1 MCSASSHYK
10 AENSHTFSAYIR
22 KPPGKA
28 KACRREEEGNSVTI
42 WLECP
47 HKIAQQA
54 QREAKLERIRQR
66 EEEALSITKA
76 LHPMVAN
83 GRASEAELRR
93 AMKAAKAMVSMTSQ
107 VAKEFAQHSES

>member
-1 MCSASSHYK
+1 M
-10 AENSHTFSAYIR
+10 AEQQSVRYQVESNPLRAPPPHIIKLKTATRSVHTFESLQEKQKLAEERR
-22 KPPGKA
+22 K
-28 KACRREEEGNSVTI
+28 
-42 WLECP
+42 
-47 HKIAQQA
+47 A